1 MQNIPINILTT
12 VKNISLA
19 IKKLKSNTI
28 FKSPL
33 NMTDQQIEMVNDY
46 AFCKETAAKSKDEI
60 HLLLA
65 QSRASKIYYRMKIYL
80 TNNFLFQKACKK
92 HFSRRFNYF

>member
-1 MQNIPINILTT
+1 MQDAKINILTT

-28 FKSPL
+28 FKSPI

-65 QSRASKIYYRMKIYL
+65 QSRAAKMYYRMKIYL
-80 TNNFLFQKACKK
+80 TNSFLFQKACKK
-92 HFSRRFNYF
+92 SIFRAI